1 MYVSSTHRRES
12 PPPPPPGTLSIA
24 LLQFVASC
32 HFFLPSASF
41 TFSTQA
47 LFSTVVPDGAVTL
60 IGITISGKFVPAATP
75 WIILHESVP
84 LHEQVHPLVVI
95 AASVRSTPVGN
106 VSLMNVVPRTAA
118 SPLFV
123 TTIR

>member
-1 MYVSSTHRRES
+1 M
-12 PPPPPPGTLSIA
+12 
-24 LLQFVASC
+24 
-32 HFFLPSASF
+32 PSASF
-41 TFSTQA
+41 AFSTHA
-47 LFSTVVPDGAVTL
+47 VFVTVVFAPAVTRM
-60 IGITISGKFVPAATP
+60 GITISGKFVPAATP